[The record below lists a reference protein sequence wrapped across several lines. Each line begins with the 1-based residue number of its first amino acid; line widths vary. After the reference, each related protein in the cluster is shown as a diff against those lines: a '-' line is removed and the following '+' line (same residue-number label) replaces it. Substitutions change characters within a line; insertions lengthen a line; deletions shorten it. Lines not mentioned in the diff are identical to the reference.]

1 MAFGEVRHS
10 RRQFSSW
17 LRWRQAFACHA
28 YTRCMLST
36 ARIGESFV
44 KSAWVLSVNGRWT
57 ALVYVYSAACLS
69 WPCDGVNWANT
80 ASISSLPAGRWLDWL
95 WAGLCTATLQ
105 TEPRAA
111 HTHTHTHTHTHACMH
126 AHLHT
131 HTHTLAYNYMY
142 AVTNTVHLIL
152 HVNYVPE

>member
-10 RRQFSSW
+10 RRQFSSC

-44 KSAWVLSVNGRWT
+44 KSAWVLSVNGRRT

-69 WPCDGVNWANT
+69 WPCDGVN
-80 ASISSLPAGRWLDWL
+80 
-95 WAGLCTATLQ
+95 
-105 TEPRAA
+105 
-111 HTHTHTHTHTHACMH
+111 
-126 AHLHT
+126 
-131 HTHTLAYNYMY
+131 
-142 AVTNTVHLIL
+142 
-152 HVNYVPE
+152 